1 MRAQYRAEAR
11 AEVEEEV
18 RREWLARQPPLANSG
33 DAGGSSSSSDWEA
46 AEAQLSFAT
55 KILIWSQN
63 QHRQNALRL
72 TLHKLPALEN
82 LQDKTIRIKR
92 SEVKAH
98 MLDLFG
104 TGGQNGL
111 KQWSGPPATRRLL
124 QAIRIE
130 YIDQL
135 GDKEDGVDQGG
146 LSADLYDSF
155 CSEVLA
161 DRTLFDVSEDGS
173 HLPAANADA
182 TALNHLTSI
191 GRVLAKQLLDGWV
204 APGPSR
210 FVWHVLRESH
220 DAALSTVE
228 RALDTLSGF
237 DRTLAFNWRALLA
250 SPVHE
255 YEYPLTLDLFTND
268 SNDAETA
275 VTDDNKHE
283 AVRLGCKHKLY
294 DCRRAAFDALRA
306 GFGVGEFT
314 GLLLWSVPELVQLM
328 HGTSGFDLRTLYADG
343 THLVFD
349 EHCAP
354 NVKGML
360 TSLLSDAE
368 VAKAHGWGKERA
380 KQFLQFTTAMSVLPP
395 DDHGKSLRGQP
406 IRVLSVAL
414 GAEGG
419 DQQNTP
425 QSSTCGRELYIPESY
440 PNREWMVERL
450 EKVFEHLGDG
460 FRYA

>member
-1 MRAQYRAEAR
+1 MKTIKAAKEEGRRRKKTNGRGVEAAKKSTRLEDKETHSLALRRLRADRQADGRPARRRRRSPKSLCGWASERRRRHPPSHHPRASGRLSRQSQLGVQAAATSSSAASSSSSAAAVTPMTTTPVPWPAPLSDAAMRAQYRAEAR
-11 AEVEEEV
+11 AEVEAEV

-33 DAGGSSSSSDWEA
+33 DAGSSSSSDWEA

-173 HLPAANADA
+173 HLP
-182 TALNHLTSI
+182 
-191 GRVLAKQLLDGWV
+191 
-204 APGPSR
+204 
-210 FVWHVLRESH
+210 
-220 DAALSTVE
+220 
-228 RALDTLSGF
+228 
-237 DRTLAFNWRALLA
+237 
-250 SPVHE
+250 
-255 YEYPLTLDLFTND
+255 
-268 SNDAETA
+268 
-275 VTDDNKHE
+275 
-283 AVRLGCKHKLY
+283 
-294 DCRRAAFDALRA
+294 RR
-306 GFGVGEFT
+306 
-314 GLLLWSVPELVQLM
+314 
-328 HGTSGFDLRTLYADG
+328 
-343 THLVFD
+343 
-349 EHCAP
+349 
-354 NVKGML
+354 
-360 TSLLSDAE
+360 
-368 VAKAHGWGKERA
+368 
-380 KQFLQFTTAMSVLPP
+380 
-395 DDHGKSLRGQP
+395 
-406 IRVLSVAL
+406 
-414 GAEGG
+414 
-419 DQQNTP
+419 
-425 QSSTCGRELYIPESY
+425 
-440 PNREWMVERL
+440 
-450 EKVFEHLGDG
+450 
-460 FRYA
+460 